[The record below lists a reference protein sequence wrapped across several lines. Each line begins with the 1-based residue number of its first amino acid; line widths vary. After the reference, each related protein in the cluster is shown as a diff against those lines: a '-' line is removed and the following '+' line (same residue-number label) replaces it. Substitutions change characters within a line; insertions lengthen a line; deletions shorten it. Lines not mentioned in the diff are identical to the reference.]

1 MKRLSIY
8 LLTLCLL
15 VCLAAFQ
22 APKAQAATHSHCVCG
37 GDANG
42 IGDHV
47 CADSVTWQPWDGTTT
62 LKNGG
67 HYYLNDTDGDGVI
80 TLSSTVTIENKHVSL
95 CLNGVELTSQS
106 RIFLL
111 KGTKTAGLNICDC
124 SATKQGTISSTAAG
138 IAPILH
144 SYTNK
149 NASEMTINLYGGHLV
164 ALDNDA
170 TANSDAGVLR
180 LGNNTALSGS
190 EENHKGV
197 FNMYSGSI
205 SGGQTQKCGGNV
217 YVSIDCEFNMYGGI
231 VSGGYAADKGG
242 NFFVSGHLKLLG
254 GQVTGGSAPTGGG
267 IYLDERIDR
276 NGQITLGGTA
286 RVVDNAVSNIYLPKN
301 KTITVETMASPAK
314 VGITL
319 ASGNVFAT
327 TDNPNNAG
335 FFFGDNGMIGA
346 YTDGNLELIEPQNVT
361 IMSGNAVLETC
372 SLSDA
377 ISKVQPGQ
385 YLKLQSDLK
394 NVATLPDGLYLDLN
408 GHHLSGVTINGTLYA
423 FDSATDSFEGNHAG
437 SLSYTGNGTVCTE
450 LTTNIT
456 GEPKR
461 YISLTEENGLS
472 FHRIYVGITTMTLR
486 PSQAGMGY
494 IAQYRGDEAVQA
506 ALASNKAYGY
516 ELWLDGYAKVSRG
529 KNPETFTGNDNMTLG
544 LNNIMT
550 QDSTLLDNIFNAD
563 TQVHA
568 VAYIK
573 LADGR
578 TLRSS
583 EHSKSLKEIATLAD
597 QQYDQYTDAKQSAL
611 QDLYTNYKSIL
622 LAWDLPNTIHN
633 AETWTSLNQ
642 ENFVSNISTN
652 GQYQLTS
659 DIDLADTTITITSK
673 NTVTLCLNG
682 YTISGTNRLF
692 KVYGTLNICD
702 CHTNDQEGTLTSS
715 YTGDYAPV
723 AYLYQA
729 ANLNLYGGNLTATGK
744 VAKNGGV
751 LAIGNTNGMDCRF
764 NMFGGRI
771 YGGVT
776 KDAGLV
782 WVLNTSTMNMY
793 GGELYGGIADG
804 NGGGIY
810 VGAKA
815 NANLYGGKIS
825 NCRATGKGG
834 AVYTTSGQAR
844 LYIGSRLVMEN
855 NSAHTG
861 GHIYHYSDSTLHISG
876 ATLTQGNASLGGGV
890 YSTHA
895 PIILSG
901 NTIIRDNPGG
911 NLYLTAGIAL
921 DTAGL
926 TQDADVHIYNVSS
939 MILNADFTH
948 LTLEREGYKV
958 ASIGGQTVLIPE
970 NFTIPTDVEGF
981 QVGFGRA
988 DITPTETGL
997 PLAGYGNSSERLS
1010 TTTATNEYDELKVS
1024 CVAITDEAGE
1034 TVLIMSVDLIRP
1046 GEELMATIFP
1056 AVSAATGVPE
1066 SHIFTTFTHTHSV
1079 PETKST
1085 SDPGIQRYN
1094 AMLPDRFAESA
1105 NQAMADRAPATMET
1119 GSFEVGD
1126 YGRKMN
1132 FTRHYYYFKEVAWGK
1147 GTHSKNWKT
1156 GEIEEGGLLKNYV
1169 KCYFG
1174 DNFGTTTIDSTTQ
1187 HVTEADHTMHLV
1199 KFTREGK
1206 DILMANW
1213 RVHPHM
1219 TGNSNKTVVSADII
1233 GTTRY
1238 YFEQDQDCHF
1248 IYLQGAAG
1256 NVNEKS
1262 KLKDEEYPSGFN
1274 YQTYGSELADQIQS
1288 ALSDNR
1294 LTDSEIGLWQV
1305 DNYSYTAISDIPTEE
1320 EYTHAKNAKNTYEAW
1335 LKENPEA
1342 TSAQKREKC
1351 EELGY
1356 LTWFHFNNV
1365 ITRYNREE
1373 TYQLPLNTF
1382 ALGRSLAF
1390 YTAPGELWDTISME
1404 MEEASPFDMTLCMGY
1419 SQDHNNYFVYDPTN
1433 GGAMTYESYESNN
1446 YRFVAP
1452 DTVKDFL
1459 AYWKDSLN
1467 EMYNN
1472 LNN

>member
-1 MKRLSIY
+1 MKRFSIY
-8 LLTLCLL
+8 LIALCLL

-62 LKNGG
+62 LKDGG
-67 HYYLNDTDGDGVI
+67 HYYLNDTDGDGKI
-80 TLSSTVTIENKHVSL
+80 ILSSTLKIEKKTVSL
-95 CLNGVELTSQS
+95 CLNGVELTCADRTLQVN
-106 RIFLL
+106 
-111 KGTKTAGLNICDC
+111 GKTESGKTYPATLNICDC
-124 SATKQGTISSTAAG
+124 KNTGSISSTSTG
-138 IAPILH
+138 LAPVLH
-144 SYTNK
+144 SYTN
-149 NASEMTINLYGGHLV
+149 NRGRVTINLYGGHLI
-164 ALDNDA
+164 AKDNDDTVQESTSTGSKPQA
-170 TANSDAGVLR
+170 AGVLR
-180 LGNNTALSGS
+180 LGNTGS
-190 EENHKGV
+190 KD
-197 FNMYSGSI
+197 SS
-205 SGGQTQKCGGNV
+205 V
-217 YVSIDCEFNMYGGI
+217 YVGTFNMYGGTI
-231 VSGGYAADKGG
+231 CQGMTSGEGGNVYISAHSVFNLYGGTVSDGKAGTTGG
-242 NFFVSGHLKLLG
+242 NFYVAGTLNLQG
-254 GQVTGGSAPTGGG
+254 GLVTGGKAISYGSG
-267 IYLDERIDR
+267 IYIDT
-276 NGQITLGGTA
+276 NGSLTVGGTA
-286 RVVDNAVSNIYLPKN
+286 RVEENLGSNVYLPSGKV
-301 KTITVETMASPAK
+301 ITANGTGKAH
-314 VGITL
+314 VGVT
-319 ASGNVFAT
+319 NTDVVFAQASSIAAASDFFSDT
-327 TDNPNNAG
+327 QADLFPAYENGQVTFVTSAG
-335 FFFGDNGMIGA
+335 FVDITA
-346 YTDGNLELIEPQNVT
+346 
-361 IMSGNAVLETC
+361 MSISPNA
-372 SLSDA
+372 
-377 ISKVQPGQ
+377 
-385 YLKLQSDLK
+385 
-394 NVATLPDGLYLDLN
+394 
-408 GHHLSGVTINGTLYA
+408 
-423 FDSATDSFEGNHAG
+423 
-437 SLSYTGNGTVCTE
+437 
-450 LTTNIT
+450 
-456 GEPKR
+456 
-461 YISLTEENGLS
+461 
-472 FHRIYVGITTMTLR
+472 
-486 PSQAGMGY
+486 AGMGY
-494 IAQYRGDEAVQA
+494 KARFNIPENLWSRVVSYGYQIWREGYPVRTVNSKKPLADSVEFTLRIKNI
-506 ALASNKAYGY
+506 LAS
-516 ELWLDGYAKVSRG
+516 D
-529 KNPETFTGNDNMTLG
+529 NDFLTNWE
-544 LNNIMT
+544 
-550 QDSTLLDNIFNAD
+550 NAD
-563 TQVHA
+563 T
-568 VAYIK
+568 K
-573 LADGR
+573 LYAKAFIRFQDGTVCYSAEQSHTLQEMLTEADKHYKTFTQAQKNALDTMFTQYRDLMLGWDIPYVM
-578 TLRSS
+578 
-583 EHSKSLKEIATLAD
+583 HSNGNWVD
-597 QQYDQYTDAKQSAL
+597 
-611 QDLYTNYKSIL
+611 
-622 LAWDLPNTIHN
+622 
-633 AETWTSLNQ
+633 LNQ
-642 ENFVSNISTN
+642 ENFAKSIDKS
-652 GQYQLTS
+652 GQYRL
-659 DIDLADTTITITSK
+659 IGNVDLADTTLTISAK
-673 NTVTLCLNG
+673 SNVTLCLDG
-682 YTISGTNRLF
+682 YTISGAQRLF
-692 KVYGTLNICD
+692 KVYGTLTICD
-702 CHTNDQEGTLTSS
+702 CHTDSREGTITSS
-715 YTGDYAPV
+715 YSGDYAPIAYMYQSATMNIYGGKLTASGKV
-723 AYLYQA
+723 AKYGGVIVVGNKDDYDCRLNMYGGTIFGGKASEGGGLLWVINTSTFNMYDGKLYDGTA
-729 ANLNLYGGNLTATGK
+729 DSHGGAINMGGKSTVNLYGG
-744 VAKNGGV
+744 
-751 LAIGNTNGMDCRF
+751 
-764 NMFGGRI
+764 
-771 YGGVT
+771 
-776 KDAGLV
+776 
-782 WVLNTSTMNMY
+782 
-793 GGELYGGIADG
+793 E
-804 NGGGIY
+804 
-810 VGAKA
+810 
-815 NANLYGGKIS
+815 
-825 NCRATGKGG
+825 
-834 AVYTTSGQAR
+834 
-844 LYIGSRLVMEN
+844 
-855 NSAHTG
+855 
-861 GHIYHYSDSTLHISG
+861 IYHCSAGS
-876 ATLTQGNASLGGGV
+876 NGGGV
-890 YSTHA
+890 YSATGNGNLYLGSKLIMEDNTANQGGNVYHGSSTA
-895 PIILSG
+895 LTIDSATITGGKANIAGGIYSNTAEIILSG
-901 NTIIRDNPGG
+901 DPVIRDNENGS
-911 NLYLTAGIAL
+911 LYLMAHNDLNTDDLGS
-921 DTAGL
+921 
-926 TQDADVHIYNVSS
+926 DADVHIYNGSS
-939 MILNADFTH
+939 CSLHTNTQG
-948 LTLEREGYKV
+948 LTLERDGYKF

-970 NFTIPTDVEGF
+970 SFTIPTDVEGF

-1024 CVAITDEAGE
+1024 CVAITDENGE
-1034 TVLIMSVDLIRP
+1034 TVLLMSVDLIRP

-1105 NQAMADRAPATMET
+1105 NQAMADRAPAAMET

-1132 FTRHYYYFKEVAWGK
+1132 FTRHYQYE
-1147 GTHSKNWKT
+1147 KN
-1156 GEIEEGGLLKNYV
+1156 GVV
-1169 KCYFG
+1169 KYFG
-1174 DNFGTTTIDSTTQ
+1174 DNFGTSTIDSTTQ

-1219 TGNSNKTVVSADII
+1219 TGGGNKTVVSADII

-1274 YQTYGSELADQIQS
+1274 YQTYGSELAGQIQS

-1342 TSAQKREKC
+1342 TSAQKRAKC